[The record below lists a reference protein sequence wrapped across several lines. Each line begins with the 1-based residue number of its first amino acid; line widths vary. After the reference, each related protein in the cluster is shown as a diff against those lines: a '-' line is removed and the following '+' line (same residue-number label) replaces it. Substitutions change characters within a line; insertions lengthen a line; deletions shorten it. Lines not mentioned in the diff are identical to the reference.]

1 MKPAPFAYVRAEN
14 LEDAI
19 GVLDERGDGAR
30 ILAGGQSLMAT
41 LNMRLSAPEVLV
53 DIGRVAGL
61 AGIEA
66 TGDGLRIGA
75 MTRHADVE
83 ASELVAAQA
92 PLIASAMPH
101 IAHPAVRN
109 RGTFGGSIAFADPA
123 AELPACAVALG
134 ARMAIAGKGG
144 TRTVDAD
151 AFFQG
156 LYETALG
163 PDEILTAVEV
173 PGIGAGWRSGFLEF
187 ARRHGDYAIIGLAAH
202 VEVEDG
208 RFGGG
213 RLVFFGVGERPLS
226 AVRSAALLEGE
237 SWSAALGARIAEAL
251 KEELDPFE
259 DLNADA
265 AMRRHL
271 AGVLVKRTLGPLAAA
286 A

>member
-1 MKPAPFAYVRAEN
+1 MKPAPFAYVRPES

-19 GVLDERGDGAR
+19 AVLDERGEDAR
-30 ILAGGQSLMAT
+30 VLAGGQSLMAT

-53 DIGRVAGL
+53 DIGCVPGL
-61 AGIEA
+61 AGIEKVD
-66 TGDGLRIGA
+66 GGLRIGA
-75 MTRHADVE
+75 MTRHAEVE
-83 ASELVAAQA
+83 ASDLVASQA

-134 ARMAIAGKGG
+134 ARMTIAGKGG
-144 TRTVDAD
+144 TRTMDAD

-163 PDEILTAVEV
+163 PGEVLTAVDV
-173 PGIGAGWRSGFLEF
+173 PGIEADWKSSFMEL

-202 VEVEDG
+202 VEMQDG
-208 RFGGG
+208 RFGRG
-213 RLVFFGVGERPLS
+213 RLVFFGAGERPVS

-237 SWSAALGARIAEAL
+237 RWSDALGDRIADAL
-251 KEELDPFE
+251 KEELDPPE

-265 AMRRHL
+265 AMRRYL
-271 AGVLVKRTLGPLAAA
+271 AGVLARRVLGPLAA
-286 A
+286 

>member
-1 MKPAPFAYVRAEN
+1 MKPAPFAYVRPES
-14 LEDAI
+14 LDDAI
-19 GVLDERGDGAR
+19 GVLEEHGEDAR

-53 DIGRVAGL
+53 DIGCVPGL
-61 AGIEA
+61 AGIETA
-66 TGDGLRIGA
+66 GGDLRIGA
-75 MTRHADVE
+75 MTRHAEVE
-83 ASELVAAQA
+83 ASDLVRSHA

-109 RGTFGGSIAFADPA
+109 RGTFGGSIALADPA
-123 AELPACAVALG
+123 AELPACALALG
-134 ARMAIAGKGG
+134 ARMTIAGSGG

-151 AFFQG
+151 GFFRG
-156 LYETALG
+156 LYETALEPG
-163 PDEILTAVEV
+163 EVLTSVEV
-173 PGIGAGWRSGFLEF
+173 PGIASGWKSGFMEL

-208 RFGGG
+208 RFGSG
-213 RLVFFGVGERPLS
+213 RLVFFGAGELPVS

-237 SWSAALGARIAEAL
+237 RWSDALGERIADAL

-271 AGVLVKRTLGPLAAA
+271 AGVLARRVLGPLAA
-286 A
+286 

>member
-1 MKPAPFAYVRAEN
+1 MKSASFAYVRAKS

-30 ILAGGQSLMAT
+30 ILAGGQSLMPT

-53 DIGRVAGL
+53 DIGSVPGL

-66 TGDGLRIGA
+66 TGDGIRIGA

-83 ASELVAAQA
+83 ASELVAAGA

-134 ARMAIAGKGG
+134 ARMVIAGKGG
-144 TRTVDAD
+144 SRTVDAD

-163 PDEILTAVEV
+163 PDEILTTVEV
-173 PGIGAGWRSGFLEF
+173 PGNGAGWRSGFLEF
-187 ARRHGDYAIIGLAAH
+187 ARRQGDYAMIGLAAH
-202 VEVEDG
+202 VEVEGG

-213 RLVFFGVGERPLS
+213 RLVFFGVGERPVS
-226 AVRSAALLEGE
+226 AVQSAALLEGE
-237 SWSAALGARIAEAL
+237 SWSDALGVRIAEAL

-271 AGVLVKRTLGPLAAA
+271 AGVLVKRTLGPLAA
-286 A
+286 

>member
-1 MKPAPFAYVRAEN
+1 MKPAPFAYVRAES
-14 LEDAI
+14 LDDVFR
-19 GVLDERGDGAR
+19 VLDEGGDGAR

-61 AGIEA
+61 AGIEEA
-66 TGDGLRIGA
+66 GDAIRIGA
-75 MTRHADVE
+75 MTRHVE
-83 ASELVAAQA
+83 VETSALVAEHA
-92 PLIASAMPH
+92 PLVASAMPH
-101 IAHPAVRN
+101 IAHPAIRN

-134 ARMAIAGKGG
+134 ARMSIAGRGG
-144 TRTVDAD
+144 TRTVEAD
-151 AFFQG
+151 AFYRG

-163 PDEILTAVEV
+163 PGEVLTAVEV
-173 PGIGAGWRSGFLEF
+173 PKIAPGWKSGFMEL

-202 VEVEDG
+202 VQVEGG

-213 RLVFFGVGERPLS
+213 RLVFFGAGDRPIP
-226 AVRSAALLEGE
+226 APRTAALLEGE
-237 SWSAALGARIAEAL
+237 TWSDALAARLAGEL

-271 AGVLVKRTLGPLAAA
+271 AGVLVKRTLAPLAAA
-286 A
+286 